1 MKKIKLYETRDFSGN
16 FDTTLNFIKQ
26 NYGAILKPLLIVIP
40 VILLAVYLQPNT
52 SDIQVDYQNPWVA
65 FAQVFSFKFLLAN
78 ILIWLSLFIV
88 MLYTTCYM
96 AEYVKSADGKVDTA
110 NVWPKVF
117 ASILPVLAASILYS
131 ILMAVGF
138 LLCLIPGIMIAV
150 YLYFYMYVYIV
161 EDRGVVD
168 SLQRSYELV
177 KGNWW
182 VTFGYLIVFG
192 IISFI
197 LSLIFMIPSIFVGLG
212 AFMQID
218 FLTGDVFI
226 YIASFIKGIGQVL
239 VYPIVYIAGGV
250 MYFSYRNQLE
260 GIDMESDIDNIGE
273 PQDQSL

>member
-1 MKKIKLYETRDFSGN
+1 MEKIKLYETRDFSGN

-26 NYGAILKPLLIVIP
+26 NYGAILKPLLLVIP

-52 SDIQVDYQNPWVA
+52 SDIQIDYGNPWA
-65 FAQVFSFKFLLAN
+65 TYAELFTFKFFLSTF
-78 ILIWLSLFIV
+78 LIWLSLFIV

-96 AEYVKSADGKVDTA
+96 AEYAKSADGKVNTA

-117 ASILPVLAASILYS
+117 ASILPVLAASIIYS
-131 ILMAVGF
+131 VLMIIGF
-138 LLCLIPGIMIAV
+138 ILCLIPGIIIAV

-182 VTFGYLIVFG
+182 VTLGYLIVFG
-192 IISFI
+192 IISFL
-197 LSLIFMIPSIFVGLG
+197 LSLIFAIPTLLVTIGS
-212 AFMQID
+212 FMQID
-218 FLTGDVFI
+218 FFTSDVFV
-226 YIASFIKGIGQVL
+226 YITSFIAKIGDVL

-260 GIDMESDIDNIGE
+260 GIDMESDIDNIGGS
-273 PQDQSL
+273 QY

>member
-1 MKKIKLYETRDFSGN
+1 MKKIKLYETRDFSSN

-26 NYGAILKPLLIVIP
+26 NYGAILKPILIVIP
-40 VILLAVYLQPNT
+40 VILLAVYLQPDT
-52 SDIQVDYQNPWVA
+52 SDIQVDYQNPWA
-65 FAQVFSFKFLLAN
+65 TYAQLFTFKFFLAYF
-78 ILIWLSLFIV
+78 LIWLSLFIV

-96 AEYVKSADGKVDTA
+96 AEYAKSADGKVDA
-110 NVWPKVF
+110 AKVWPKVF

-131 ILMAVGF
+131 ILMTVGF
-138 LLCLIPGIMIAV
+138 ILCLIPGIMIAV

-212 AFMQID
+212 SLMQID
-218 FLTGDVFI
+218 FFTSDVFA
-226 YIASFIKGIGQVL
+226 YIASFIENIGQVL
-239 VYPIVYIAGGV
+239 VYPIVYIAGGI

-260 GIDMESDIDNIGE
+260 GLDMESDIDNIGE

>member
-1 MKKIKLYETRDFSGN
+1 MKKIRLYETRDFSSN

-52 SDIQVDYQNPWVA
+52 SDIQIDYENPWA
-65 FAQVFSFKFLLAN
+65 TYAQLLTFKFFLSN
-78 ILIWLSLFIV
+78 FLIWVSLFIV
-88 MLYTTCYM
+88 VLYTTCYM
-96 AEYVKSADGKVDTA
+96 AEYAKSADEKVNTA

-117 ASILPVLAASILYS
+117 ASILPVFAASILYS
-131 ILMAVGF
+131 ILMIVGF
-138 LLCLIPGIMIAV
+138 VLCIIPGIILAV

-177 KGNWW
+177 RGNWW
-182 VTFGYLIVFG
+182 VTFGYLVVFG
-192 IISFI
+192 IISLI
-197 LSLIFMIPSIFVGLG
+197 LSFIFAIPTLFVTLG
-212 AFMQID
+212 TLMDIK
-218 FLTGDVFI
+218 FLASDVFV
-226 YIASFIKGIGQVL
+226 YTTSFIARIGDVL

-260 GIDMESDIDNIGE
+260 GLDMESDIDNIGGS
-273 PQDQSL
+273 QY

>member
-40 VILLAVYLQPNT
+40 VILLAVYIQPDI
-52 SDIQVDYQNPWVA
+52 SDIQVDYSNPWA
-65 FAQVFSFKFLLAN
+65 TYGELFTFKFFLSVFLV
-78 ILIWLSLFIV
+78 WLSLFIV

-96 AEYVKSADGKVDTA
+96 AEYAKSADGKVNTA

-117 ASILPVLAASILYS
+117 ASILPVFAASIIYFILVIIGS
-131 ILMAVGF
+131 I
-138 LLCLIPGIMIAV
+138 LCLIPGIIV
-150 YLYFYMYVYIV
+150 FIYLYFYMYVYIV

-182 VTFGYLIVFG
+182 VTLGYLFVFG
-192 IISFI
+192 IISI
-197 LSLIFMIPSIFVGLG
+197 LLSLIFSIPTLFVTIGSL
-212 AFMQID
+212 MQID
-218 FLTGDVFI
+218 FFTSDIFV
-226 YIASFIKGIGQVL
+226 YITSFIKSIGEVL

-260 GIDMESDIDNIGE
+260 GLDMESDIDNIGS
-273 PQDQSL
+273 QY

>member
-65 FAQVFSFKFLLAN
+65 FAQVFSFEFLLAN

-218 FLTGDVFI
+218 FLTGDVFA
-226 YIASFIKGIGQVL
+226 YIASFIENIGQVL

>member
-65 FAQVFSFKFLLAN
+65 FAQVFSFEFLLAN